1 MATGPVTSTTML
13 EQMGKD
19 NRKERVRSIATAG
32 DFKYTEAKRLAVYTG
47 DAHLVG
53 PEGDITAGRID
64 LYLKPSGDEV
74 DRAEAFAVESTPVT
88 IREQNRKTTG
98 GHMTYTSADDR
109 YVVTGKPA
117 TNVDA
122 CGNETTGGTLTFVKA
137 TDTIIVDGNGFRT
150 QTKGTGAC
158 K

>member
-1 MATGPVTSTTML
+1 VTTTAML
-13 EQMGKD
+13 EQTDSD
-19 NRKERVRSIATAG
+19 NKKERVRSIATAS

-47 DAHLVG
+47 GAHLSG
-53 PEGDITAGRID
+53 PQGDITAARID
-64 LYLKPSGDEV
+64 MYLKPSGDEV
-74 DRAEAFAVESTPVT
+74 DRAEAFADAKETMT

-98 GHMTYTSADDR
+98 MHMNYTSSDDR